1 MSFMQHYPCEAMRS
15 PRNAQLLRGKILT
28 TAIRS
33 NHHWKR
39 HALRAATT
47 YNTLMSMAVVAA
59 IIEPLCNH
67 WR

>member
-1 MSFMQHYPCEAMRS
+1 V
-15 PRNAQLLRGKILT
+15 KILT

-39 HALRAATT
+39 HALRAATI